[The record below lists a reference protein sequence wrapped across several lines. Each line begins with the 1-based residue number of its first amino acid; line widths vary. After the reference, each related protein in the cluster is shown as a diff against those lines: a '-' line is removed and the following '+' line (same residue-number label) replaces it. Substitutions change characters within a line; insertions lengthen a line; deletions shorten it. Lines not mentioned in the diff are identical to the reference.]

1 MNVVLR
7 EEQYNIANIY
17 YGEAIQNVIIENS
30 LFIKI
35 IYSTENIMTS
45 GLCLLLQLKI
55 ANKEFYFKKLKFVYD
70 INTNK
75 EILSKIYDIES
86 IILHKF
92 GNQKKQ
98 RKILYESLSSGTI
111 KLFPNNE
118 NELNNNNNNNSF
130 ILKISGI
137 WENDTE
143 YGLTYKILY
152 I

>member
-1 MNVVLR
+1 MNVVIK
-7 EEQYNIANIY
+7 ENQFNISNVY
-17 YGEAIQNVIIENS
+17 YTEPIQNIVMDNS
-30 LFIKI
+30 TFIKL
-35 IYSTENIMTS
+35 IYSTENIMIS

-55 ANKEFYFKKLKFVYD
+55 TTKEIYFKKLKFTYD
-70 INTNK
+70 INANK
-75 EILSKIYDIES
+75 EILNKIYDIES
-86 IILHKF
+86 NILNKF

-98 RKILYESLSSGTI
+98 RKILYESLSSGII

-118 NELNNNNNNNSF
+118 NELNNNNINNSF